1 MNLLAATLL
10 TATTL
15 AGSSFGGNL
24 PQANVTNNNAG
35 QIQVKKIYTG
45 QLNADSQKE
54 LEKLLKECGAIVH
67 KIPGCNNND
76 QNNGTNRP
84 GSGGINKPGNGNDQ
98 DNGINKPGNDNSGDT
113 SVSAYAQKVV
123 DLVNAERAKN
133 GLSALTVDTSVTA
146 AANVRAKEITQSFS
160 HTRPNG
166 SGFSTAL
173 TENGAS
179 YRGSGENIA
188 WGQKSP
194 EAVMNAWMNSD
205 GHRANILN
213 PKFTKIGVGH
223 YVNNGTSYWTQLFT
237 Y

>member
-10 TATTL
+10 TAAAL

-24 PQANVTNNNAG
+24 PQANVINNHDG
-35 QIQVKKIYTG
+35 QIQVKKIYAG
-45 QLNADSQKE
+45 QLNADSQRE
-54 LEKLLKECGAIVH
+54 LEKLLKEYGVIVQ
-67 KIPGCNNND
+67 KIPGCDNND
-76 QNNGTNRP
+76 QNNGVNRP
-84 GSGGINKPGNGNDQ
+84 GSGGINKPGN
-98 DNGINKPGNDNSGDT
+98 DNSADT

-146 AANVRAKEITQSFS
+146 AANVRAKEIKQSFS

-188 WGQKSP
+188 WGQKTP

>member
-10 TATTL
+10 TAAAL

-24 PQANVTNNNAG
+24 PQANVINNHDG
-35 QIQVKKIYTG
+35 QIQVKKIYAG
-45 QLNADSQKE
+45 QLNADSQRE
-54 LEKLLKECGAIVH
+54 LEKLLKECGVIVQ
-67 KIPGCNNND
+67 KIPGCDNND
-76 QNNGTNRP
+76 QNNGVNRP
-84 GSGGINKPGNGNDQ
+84 GSGGINKPGN
-98 DNGINKPGNDNSGDT
+98 DNSADT

-146 AANVRAKEITQSFS
+146 AANVRAKEIKQSFS

-188 WGQKSP
+188 WGQKTP